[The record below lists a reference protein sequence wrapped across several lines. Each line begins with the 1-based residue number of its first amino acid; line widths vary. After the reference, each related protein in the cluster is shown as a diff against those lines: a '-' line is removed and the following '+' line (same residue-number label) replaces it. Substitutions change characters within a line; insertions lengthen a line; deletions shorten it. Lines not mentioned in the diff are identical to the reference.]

1 MKGEVSSMKK
11 KLLFTSVAVVLTVL
25 LSFVGYLLILFAGD
39 YVIDEKM
46 LVMNS
51 ATKLV
56 DEEGNLITK
65 LYLENRDLVTI
76 DDVPDYVQ
84 NAFVAVED
92 TRFYQH
98 HGIDIRSITRA
109 LYKDIMAGSKVEG
122 GSTITQQLAKN
133 VFLTSDK
140 TWLRKTKEVVI
151 ALNLEKKYSK
161 SKLLEMYLN
170 RIYFG
175 HGAYGIQAASKL
187 YFNKNVNDLTAEEGA
202 LLAGIPKA
210 PSTYSP
216 ILNLDNAKNRRD
228 LILSIMEDR
237 GFLTAEE
244 AVRYQGRVVTLNV
257 HQDTSAPEL
266 MTYIDMVFNE
276 AKTLYGLSN
285 EELLRGGYTI
295 TVPLKREVQ
304 DIAYQLFQNSSYFP
318 GTDDKAEGSFVL
330 LDNKTGG
337 VIAAIGGREYVQR
350 GLNRVEVKRQ
360 PGSTIKPLAVYG
372 PALEEDK
379 FEPYSMLVDQKLTY
393 GEYEPKN
400 YNNIYKEK
408 ISMYDA
414 LLESANAPAV
424 WMLDQLGIETGKKY
438 LAKSGITIPDNGL
451 SIALGGLEDGISPIN
466 MAKAYR
472 AFANGG
478 NIVQPHVISKIVD
491 RNDKVV
497 GQASIEEKD
506 VFSKQTAWYMT
517 RMLEGVV
524 DEGTA
529 RLGSYSG
536 ALAGKT
542 GTTNYPAKEG
552 AIKDAW
558 FVGYTPSVVGAVWMG
573 YDRTDEQ
580 HYLQQGS
587 SFPTK
592 LFKDILEKSRL
603 PKEVAFTIPTDVTE
617 LEPPIR
623 LAQVDDLKA
632 DISFR
637 PLGLFTVSLTWTP
650 SSDKRVEYHVYKTTQ
665 GEPEFIASIEGEGI
679 FEIENINIFSLPSYY
694 VVPYNTQ
701 TDEEGVKSNTV
712 RPELFSSIK

>member
-1 MKGEVSSMKK
+1 MKK